1 MTILTP
7 SGIFGTCNHDHS
19 RRFYIKKLLYVLVI
33 CVAISGS
40 VCHAFAV
47 PYPYGEP
54 EFSATIV
61 GDYECTPG
69 NVTPLL
75 IKVANV
81 ATNPELILD
90 VSNPVE
96 STPIVPYAVLLTLEP
111 GNSPADI
118 IHTVQTLPALPPATG
133 IPLTFPVIIPAD
145 APAGPYYLDLNIQY
159 QYADSIAKDG
169 LTDVF
174 HYTTKEVTLK
184 IPIVVKEKVRVRV
197 DNISASY
204 MAPGQV
210 GIISADITN
219 VGYYSGKNA
228 SAELTTAK
236 GSPVTI
242 YQGGYH
248 LGTFDVGET
257 RSVEW
262 RASVSDKLDASSIP
276 AVVQIS
282 YEDKNQNLTK
292 SQPVSIGI
300 PVSAGPK
307 FNITYD
313 RPKITPGGSTV
324 VRVTYINTGD
334 APAFGATAKIVP
346 VNPVSSKQ
354 TGGMLGTI
362 APGESVTTDYE
373 FSLSQKALVK
383 PYGVLTDIKF
393 RGEDGS
399 VYLSDPLKIELN
411 TIEPGIIA
419 ILLSPV
425 SLVILIGVILVFGY
439 LFLRKEGRLI

>member
-1 MTILTP
+1 M
-7 SGIFGTCNHDHS
+7 CH
-19 RRFYIKKLLYVLVI
+19 VI
-33 CVAISGS
+33 
-40 VCHAFAV
+40 AV

-54 EFSATIV
+54 ELTASIV
-61 GDYECTPG
+61 GDNECTPG

-111 GNSPADI
+111 GNSPVDI
-118 IHTVQTLPALPPATG
+118 IHTVQTLPAIPPATG

-145 APAGPYYLDLNIQY
+145 AKAGSYNLDLNIQY

-169 LTDVF
+169 LTNVF
-174 HYTTKEVTLK
+174 HYTTKEVILK
-184 IPIVVKEKVRVRV
+184 IPIIIKEKVRIRI
-197 DNISASY
+197 DNISTSY

-210 GIISADITN
+210 GIIRVDITN
-219 VGYYSGKNA
+219 IGYYSGKNA

-236 GSPVTI
+236 DSPVTV

-248 LGTFDVGET
+248 LGSFDVGET
-257 RSVEW
+257 RNVEW

-282 YEDKNQNLTK
+282 YEDKNQNITK

-300 PVSAGPK
+300 PVSSGPK

-313 RPKITPGGSTV
+313 RPKITPGGSAV

-334 APAFGATAKIVP
+334 APAMGATAKIVP

-393 RGEDGS
+393 RGEDGT

-411 TIEPGIIA
+411 TTDPGIIA

-425 SLVILIGVILVFGY
+425 SLVILIGVILVLGY